1 MPYINKVRVI
11 KLPVSREKEKG
22 AGLSPHELSVLLEI
36 SRVITSSL
44 PLNNMFEVIHVYLSQ
59 IMDYKLGCLY
69 LKEKSRFN
77 LKAAVGV
84 DEEIFTSLSNRAG
97 TNFLLK
103 KIKATGRP
111 WRSTQILG
119 ADQIKK
125 HPFYVQVLA
134 PLGIMYTAGA
144 PLRDGHRILGSV
156 HLGRAA
162 EAGDFSEK
170 DMQIL
175 EMVTNLLVPAIRNI
189 KIKQISWQMDGVA
202 VSPNGQ
208 KATEPDSNDNGD
220 EDRHL
225 QLLGSVSSVMAREL
239 RNPISSL
246 KMSFYSL
253 ARNFTSGVMAQ
264 QDLEHMDRSIK
275 KMEKTISFLL
285 NLSRDLNLNQEWVD
299 VNELL
304 DEVVQTLRPI
314 MDPDVVIVKDYS
326 PLPKMLLDR
335 EKMHTVFGN
344 IIENALDA
352 MPGGGRLRI
361 ITTENQGRVYVILE
375 DTGLGVNQQVR
386 DRIFEPFVTTKPDGV
401 GLGLTVCKKIIGSH
415 GGRIKLRSNA
425 GKGTAV
431 CIDIPVVT

>member
-1 MPYINKVRVI
+1 
-11 KLPVSREKEKG
+11 
-22 AGLSPHELSVLLEI
+22 
-36 SRVITSSL
+36 
-44 PLNNMFEVIHVYLSQ
+44 
-59 IMDYKLGCLY
+59 
-69 LKEKSRFN
+69 
-77 LKAAVGV
+77 
-84 DEEIFTSLSNRAG
+84 
-97 TNFLLK
+97 
-103 KIKATGRP
+103 
-111 WRSTQILG
+111 
-119 ADQIKK
+119 
-125 HPFYVQVLA
+125 
-134 PLGIMYTAGA
+134 
-144 PLRDGHRILGSV
+144 
-156 HLGRAA
+156 
-162 EAGDFSEK
+162 
-170 DMQIL
+170 
-175 EMVTNLLVPAIRNI
+175 
-189 KIKQISWQMDGVA
+189 MDGVA